1 MGVYTDHLTAEV
13 RLERMRPEQIEAAKA
28 RRAAVYVPFGSL
40 EWHGRHNPVGL
51 DAIKAHEQLVGLAL
65 RAGGVVYPAVFF
77 GSGGGHLDWPS
88 SFMVS
93 AEPMIQ
99 LVSELL
105 RGFERDGYR
114 QVILLSG
121 HYPNRPVYLDQ
132 ALAAYRAGEGRMRG
146 LAIIEN
152 EIPGVPGD
160 HAALHETSFMLH
172 LHPETVD
179 ATALSVPPTG
189 LPDGEIHNWM
199 GPESLEHPCYGLV
212 GIDPRGR
219 AAAELGRV
227 STEKL
232 IDFLASWL
240 EEEND

>member
-1 MGVYTDHLTAEV
+1 MGVYTDQLAVEV
-13 RLERMRPEQIEAAKA
+13 RLERMRPEQIDAARA
-28 RRAAVYVPFGSL
+28 RRAAIYLPFGSL

-77 GSGGGHLDWPS
+77 GSGGGHLEWPS

-99 LVSELL
+99 MVGELL
-105 RGFERDGYR
+105 RGFERDGYG
-114 QVILLSG
+114 QAILLSG

-132 ALAAYRAGEGRMRG
+132 ALAAYRAGGGRMRV

-160 HAALHETSFMLH
+160 HAALHETSFMLY

-179 ATALSVPPTG
+179 AAG
-189 LPDGEIHNWM
+189 LVTPANGQPDGEIHNWM
-199 GPESLEHPCYGLV
+199 GPESHEHPCFGLV

-219 AAAELGRV
+219 AAAELGRA

-232 IDFLASWL
+232 IDFLAGWL
-240 EEEND
+240 AEEND